1 MARGSHDAGSHL
13 RRARATLPSGGASG
27 GVSSSTV
34 RERHTKRCAVSR
46 DVPLGSK
53 MCTTAESATP
63 WRRFSGSGT
72 RMVGSSVMPEDATV
86 VANDNHHS
94 CERSAADGHA
104 MGSDERGPSARVMTK
119 YW

>member
-1 MARGSHDAGSHL
+1 
-13 RRARATLPSGGASG
+13 
-27 GVSSSTV
+27 
-34 RERHTKRCAVSR
+34 
-46 DVPLGSK
+46 
-53 MCTTAESATP
+53 
-63 WRRFSGSGT
+63 
-72 RMVGSSVMPEDATV
+72 MPEDATV